1 LECDLREHET
11 AQIEQRFQQYSELIV
26 SKLGHVDR
34 KVPASLYL
42 RGLLL
47 PGGRKSV
54 EPMAARL
61 GAEGIEETR
70 QSLGH
75 IVSSSPWQD
84 ESLMQVVC
92 DQVIPTIC
100 STDETAWIIVD
111 DTGHRKKGEKSVGV
125 ARQYF
130 GLAGKVEN
138 CQVAV
143 SVSLA
148 TERGSI
154 PAGYRL
160 YLPED
165 WASDMERRQEAGVP
179 GDVKFRTKNQIA
191 RDLIDAAAQRGLPR
205 GIVLADAAYGDEADF
220 RDGLNASGYLYAVAV
235 REHTT
240 VWWGKHQPA
249 EPEPQTLGRPRTRLV
264 RDSTHQPVSVSNLAR
279 ELPQSRWEAISWR
292 EGTNDTLSSRFARV
306 RVKAANENMKRQE
319 EWLLIEWPEGSDKP
333 AHFYLSTLPESTGFE
348 ELVYN
353 AKGRWRIERDY
364 QELKSELGL
373 SHYEGRGWR
382 GFHHHATLC
391 IAAYGFLVM
400 ERQRATKMPELDM
413 KNLPTPDP
421 STRGRKQRHVPWS
434 IATLRR
440 RLASLIAAEI
450 FCQELNVDLHNLK
463 TVREKVAE
471 FVLNL

>member
-1 LECDLREHET
+1 MREQDGVER
-11 AQIEQRFQQYSELIV
+11 RFQQYADLIV

-34 KVPASLYL
+34 EEPASLYL

-47 PGGRKSV
+47 PGERKSV
-54 EPMAARL
+54 EPMAVRL
-61 GAEGIEETR
+61 RGDTAGETR

-75 IVSSSPWQD
+75 FVSNSPWED
-84 ESLMQVVC
+84 EPLIQVVNGE
-92 DQVIPTIC
+92 VFPAIERPG
-100 STDETAWIIVD
+100 ELAWIIVD
-111 DTGHRKKGEKSVGV
+111 DTGHRKKGKKSVGV

-143 SVSLA
+143 SVSFA

-154 PAGYRL
+154 PVGYRL
-160 YLPED
+160 YLPEE
-165 WASDMERRQEAGVP
+165 WAYDMDRRREAGVP
-179 GDVKFRTKNQIA
+179 ENTKFQTKNEIA
-191 RDLIDAAAQRGLPR
+191 RDLIDAAAARGMPR
-205 GIVLADAAYGDEADF
+205 GIVLGDAAYGDDADL
-220 RDGLNASGYLYAVAV
+220 RDGLTEDGYLYAVAV

-240 VWWGKHQPA
+240 VWYGKYQPA
-249 EPEPQTLGRPRTRLV
+249 TPEPQTLGRPRTRLL
-264 RDSTHQPVSVSNLAR
+264 RDPTHQPISVSDLAR
-279 ELPQSRWEAISWR
+279 ELPRSSWQTIAWR

-306 RVKAANENMKRQE
+306 LVKAASDNKARQE
-319 EWLLIEWPEGSDKP
+319 EWLLIEWPEGDEKP
-333 AHFYLSTLPESTGFE
+333 AHFYLSTLPESITFD
-348 ELVYN
+348 ELVRH

-400 ERQRATKMPELDM
+400 ERQRTTKIPDLDM

-440 RLASLIAAEI
+440 RLASVIAAEI
-450 FCQELNVDLHNLK
+450 ACQTLRVDVITRRIIRDKIADL
-463 TVREKVAE
+463 
-471 FVLNL
+471 VLNL